1 MKFILFLYYILFFSL
16 QVLFARA
23 EALHAH
29 GHSHEACMLAIRLAE
44 ELLASPPNLTLEPPP
59 QTGRGKKVRRFNPAS
74 HHVSLLASA
83 TLAKVAFL
91 CSVLGENP
99 EHHHLAFRVGL
110 FGLEMTRPPAST
122 KALEV

>member
-1 MKFILFLYYILFFSL
+1 
-16 QVLFARA
+16 
-23 EALHAH
+23 
-29 GHSHEACMLAIRLAE
+29 MLAIRLAE
-44 ELLASPPNLTLEPPP
+44 ELLASPPNLTLEVPPP
-59 QTGRGKKVRRFNPAS
+59 ASRGKKVRRFNPAS

-122 KALEV
+122 KALEVCTSFIYSFILEPL

>member
-1 MKFILFLYYILFFSL
+1 
-16 QVLFARA
+16 
-23 EALHAH
+23 
-29 GHSHEACMLAIRLAE
+29 MLAIRLAE
-44 ELLASPPNLTLEPPP
+44 ELLASPPNLTLEVPP
-59 QTGRGKKVRRFNPAS
+59 QTNRGKKVRRFNPAS

-122 KALEV
+122 KALEVLIHYY

>member
-1 MKFILFLYYILFFSL
+1 
-16 QVLFARA
+16 
-23 EALHAH
+23 
-29 GHSHEACMLAIRLAE
+29 MLAIRLAE

>member
-1 MKFILFLYYILFFSL
+1 
-16 QVLFARA
+16 
-23 EALHAH
+23 
-29 GHSHEACMLAIRLAE
+29 MLAIRLAE

-122 KALEV
+122 KALEVQFLGLTT